1 MALQSSI
8 NFSILDFN
16 FIFSCNFSHM
26 LPDDDIENF
35 FVSITENGVQDHKSL
50 LQTYKFLNKILEKKG
65 MKKPILLFPGGHTS
79 RSDFDVANYLYE
91 QQIF

>member
-16 FIFSCNFSHM
+16 FILSCNFSHM

-50 LQTYKFLNKILEKKG
+50 LRTYTFLNKILKKG
-65 MKKPILLFPGGHTS
+65 IKKPILLLSDGHTS
-79 RSDFDVANYLYE
+79 RSDFDVANYLYK